1 MEGNYKKW
9 LNRINAKQDRLQ
21 DVTDNIGV
29 GKTDASATEKLD
41 VNGNVK
47 ANSYKFSL
55 QNSITPQPNMLIPK
69 TDGSGLLWYDNNSIL
84 RNIGENLFSADLS
97 SSTARNHSLNA
108 SFTID
113 TKGNAYSLKNLPDKT
128 TDNTFNKVL
137 KVDSNGVVGKGE
149 AFIYN
154 VPNTITVTNIN
165 TPVQPNPPAYVQ
177 AIQNRLTQ
185 LHQPEAVMQKFTNW
199 NIVKY
204 VGITDN
210 TTRVDNNDKITTY
223 LEPYKVSSSI
233 QLNEDVISIYTDRVL
248 PFNND
253 WVISFNLNI
262 GIFNDEYDVKD
273 FANTN
278 RLLGLYTNGSGMVRP
293 ALSISDVQGGYNEAV
308 LKLTSTKY
316 ISSNLG
322 TNTSNVI
329 FANNRKAEIYGFILK
344 AGNNILVQLQFGS
357 SSISEIYLADNFLTD
372 AFGFVV
378 SVSKQNQN
386 SNVLNSRTGIIS
398 NIRHYIFP

>member
-1 MEGNYKKW
+1 MKGNYKKW
-9 LNRINAKQDRLQ
+9 LDRIKSKQDRLQ
-21 DVTDNIGV
+21 DVTGNIGV

-47 ANSYKFSL
+47 SNSYKFNL
-55 QNSITPQPNMLIPK
+55 QASITPTPNTLVPK
-69 TDGSGLLWYDNNSIL
+69 TDGSGLLWYDNNSVL

-113 TKGNAYSLKNLPDKT
+113 TKGNEYSLKNLPDKT

-165 TPVQPNPPAYVQ
+165 TPVQPNPPSYVQ
-177 AIQNRLTQ
+177 AIQDRLTQ
-185 LHQPEAVMQKFTNW
+185 LNQPGVVMQKFDTW

-204 VGITDN
+204 AGVTDN
-210 TTRVDNNDKITTY
+210 TTRVDDNDKITTY
-223 LEPYKVSSSI
+223 LQPYKDNSLI
-233 QLNEDVISIYTDRVL
+233 QINEDVISVYTDRVL
-248 PFNND
+248 PFNKD
-253 WVISFNLNI
+253 WAISFNINI
-262 GIFNDEYDVKD
+262 GIFDNLYNKSDI
-273 FANTN
+273 ANTN
-278 RLLGLYTNGSGMVRP
+278 RIIGLYTGGSGMLNPTLV
-293 ALSISDVQGGYNEAV
+293 ISDGKGAYNEAL

-316 ISSNLG
+316 ISSNSG

-329 FANNRKAEIYGFILK
+329 YTNNKKAEIYGFILK
-344 AGNNILVQLQFGS
+344 AGNNILVQIQFGS

-372 AFGFVV
+372 SFGFAV
-378 SVSKQNQN
+378 SVSKQNTRNIILQI
-386 SNVLNSRTGIIS
+386 GKIS